1 VLFIN
6 TKLYSVEKS
15 KYIHKL
21 NEGNK
26 VINLKPKKIGVLGPP
41 NVGKTSILSI
51 LKQEYEG
58 IQDIKPT
65 KGVER
70 SFFQL
75 MSDDLVVW
83 DYGGQEIY
91 RDRYLKSAE
100 KYLND
105 LDFVYYVVDVQAN
118 SHQKNIDYLKALYD
132 KIVEYNKEV
141 VFVLVFN
148 KLDPELKNR
157 IQLYEETIEKIP
169 EYKSIIDP
177 TKNKLYYYFTSIFDP
192 LTIIT
197 VFSEVLVEAEFRKKI
212 KDILIEELE
221 GFPVKMSFVF
231 SSGWFNIGSNQ
242 ADDLTYDVMRDFI
255 KELTKNLSTVSNNEL
270 TNSVI
275 INDLQVNMARFTVN
289 CEIFYLAIAY
299 EIEKDKLH
307 ASITEKIPAI
317 LEKVKSVIERFGDIL

>member
-1 VLFIN
+1 M
-6 TKLYSVEKS
+6 
-15 KYIHKL
+15 
-21 NEGNK
+21 
-26 VINLKPKKIGVLGPP
+26 
-41 NVGKTSILSI
+41 
-51 LKQEYEG
+51 
-58 IQDIKPT
+58 
-65 KGVER
+65 R
-70 SFFQL
+70 
-75 MSDDLVVW
+75 DDLVVW

-118 SHQKNIDYLKALYD
+118 SHQKNIDYLKALYE

-289 CEIFYLAIAY
+289 SEIFYLAIAY

-307 ASITEKIPAI
+307 ASITEKIRCNLGKSEI
-317 LEKVKSVIERFGDIL
+317 CYRKVWRYTIK